1 MNELQ
6 YYIFRC
12 NMERDIENNLGEQQI
27 PEFNMY
33 TIITVDENYKQ
44 IYKQITEIQCDNN
57 DLNFMTNVLSVNE
70 LYIQHVSNI
79 EKLLTLST
87 KYNSI
92 DNTYYGFTSST
103 KKINLHMDVRSKKIQ
118 IYFEEILPILQESEY
133 NLSILQ
139 DYAANMYS

>member
-1 MNELQ
+1 
-6 YYIFRC
+6 
-12 NMERDIENNLGEQQI
+12 
-27 PEFNMY
+27 MY

>member
-57 DLNFMTNVLSVNE
+57 DLNCMTNVLSVNE

-103 KKINLHMDVRSKKIQ
+103 KKINFHMDVRSKKIQ

>member
-1 MNELQ
+1 
-6 YYIFRC
+6 
-12 NMERDIENNLGEQQI
+12 MERDIENNLGEQII

-70 LYIQHVSNI
+70 LYIEHVSNI

-92 DNTYYGFTSST
+92 NTYNGFTSSN

-139 DYAANMYS
+139 DYAENMYR

>member
-12 NMERDIENNLGEQQI
+12 NMERDIENNLGEQII

-70 LYIQHVSNI
+70 LYIEHVSNI

-92 DNTYYGFTSST
+92 NTYNGFTSSN

>member
-12 NMERDIENNLGEQQI
+12 NMERDIENNLGEQII

-70 LYIQHVSNI
+70 LYIEHVSNI

-92 DNTYYGFTSST
+92 NTYNGFTSSN

-139 DYAANMYS
+139 DYAENMYR

>member
-44 IYKQITEIQCDNN
+44 IYKQITEIQCDNY

-103 KKINLHMDVRSKKIQ
+103 KIINLHMDVRSKKIQ

>member
-57 DLNFMTNVLSVNE
+57 DLNCT
-70 LYIQHVSNI
+70 
-79 EKLLTLST
+79 
-87 KYNSI
+87 
-92 DNTYYGFTSST
+92 
-103 KKINLHMDVRSKKIQ
+103 
-118 IYFEEILPILQESEY
+118 
-133 NLSILQ
+133 
-139 DYAANMYS
+139 